1 MNEKELNTQKMILVR
16 MEDAKISTTEKP
28 IIGTQALATCIGVL
42 LYNEEKKL
50 AIVAHIPPNEFNAL
64 ITIDKIFQI
73 IIKNKLASTTFKYI
87 IIPGYYKENY
97 KVKELIEKHF
107 NHFTPFD
114 EKQIP
119 NYAIQI
125 DENTTTHEFAF
136 DASTGE
142 FVTNNVYFGMEY
154 NIVNNIK
161 TNRR

>member
-87 IIPGYYKENY
+87 IIPGYYKE
-97 KVKELIEKHF
+97 KHF

-125 DENTTTHEFAF
+125 DENTTTREFAF

-161 TNRR
+161 TNHR